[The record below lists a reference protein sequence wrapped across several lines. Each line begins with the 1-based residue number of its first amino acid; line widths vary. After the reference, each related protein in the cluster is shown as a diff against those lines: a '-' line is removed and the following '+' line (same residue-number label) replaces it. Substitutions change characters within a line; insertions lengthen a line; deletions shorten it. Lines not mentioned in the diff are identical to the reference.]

1 MIVSRKQQP
10 SAPAAPLHINNL
22 AIEKVAFFKYLGVWL
37 SHKLTWNKHVEVCKV
52 ASKQLGVIYRKFYW
66 HSSSETLLQLYM
78 SFIWPCFEYAAPVW
92 DHNLQ
97 TLVYD
102 VEKVQRFASKM
113 CLKDWSCTY
122 RDLLYLSELPTL
134 QLRRTFLKL
143 CYLYKIMNGFFIYP
157 NAPLVS
163 RQIRPLRNSSCHL
176 LERLP
181 SRTNASYFPHTI
193 SLWNNLPSSL
203 HNCSSLVSFEHHLLT
218 HLMW

>member
-1 MIVSRKQQP
+1 MEQACRSLQSCLKAAWSDLSKILLTLIFRNFVATVHVIHSALSRV
-10 SAPAAPLHINNL
+10 H
-22 AIEKVAFFKYLGVWL
+22 
-37 SHKLTWNKHVEVCKV
+37 
-52 ASKQLGVIYRKFYW
+52 
-66 HSSSETLLQLYM
+66 
-78 SFIWPCFEYAAPVW
+78 AAPVW
-92 DHNLQ
+92 DPSLQ
-97 TLVYD
+97 TLAYA
-102 VEKVQRFASKM
+102 VEKVQKFALKM
-113 CLKDWSCTY
+113 CLKDWSSTY
-122 RDLLYLSELPTL
+122 RDLLDLSELPTL